1 MDESAKEI
9 YQMNIVSINVNYF
22 LFLNIIFDVLFYK

>member
-1 MDESAKEI
+1 MDESAREI

-22 LFLNIIFDVLFYK
+22 LFLNIIFDTLFYK

>member
-1 MDESAKEI
+1 MDESAREI